1 MTTSRVLSFRLSEQ
15 LFALDVNSVVEV
27 RPAPSITTVPEA
39 PANLLGITEV
49 QGELLC
55 VFDPRPGLDLPSHAP
70 TTGAMSVIVATK
82 EGPIALMVD
91 EIGDVLEV
99 SAQALE
105 RPPATM
111 SKKAR
116 TLIRHVCQREDEL
129 LFVLNPNQLAL
140 AS

>member
-1 MTTSRVLSFRLSEQ
+1 MTASRVLSFRLSEQ

-27 RPAPSITTVPEA
+27 RPAPSITKVPEA
-39 PANLLGITEV
+39 PSSLLGITEV
-49 QGELLC
+49 RGELLC
-55 VFDPRPGLDLPSHAP
+55 VFDPRPGLELPTDVHAS
-70 TTGAMSVIVATK
+70 GAMSVIVATN

-91 EIGDVLEV
+91 EIGDVLEL
-99 SAQALE
+99 SAHALE

-116 TLIRHVCQREDEL
+116 TLIRHVCQRENEL

>member
-1 MTTSRVLSFRLSEQ
+1 MTSSRVLSFRLSEQ

-27 RPAPSITTVPEA
+27 RPAPKITKVPEA
-39 PANLLGITEV
+39 PSNLLGITEV

-55 VFDPRPGLDLPSHAP
+55 VFDPRPGLDLPSLAP
-70 TTGAMSVIVATK
+70 KAGAMSVIVATG

-116 TLIRHVCQREDEL
+116 ALIRHVCQREDEL

>member
-1 MTTSRVLSFRLSEQ
+1 MTPNRVLSFRLSEQ
-15 LFALDVNSVVEV
+15 LFAIDVNSIVEV
-27 RPAPSITTVPEA
+27 RPVPRVTSIPEA
-39 PANLLGITEV
+39 PPSLLGFTEV
-49 QGELLC
+49 QGQLLC
-55 VFDPRPGLDLPSHAP
+55 VFDPRPGLDLPPLSPEQAS
-70 TTGAMSVIVATK
+70 MSIVVATQ
-82 EGPIALMVD
+82 EGPITLLVD

-116 TLIRHVCQREDEL
+116 ALIRHICQREDEL